1 MSKTLYVTIISYIIT
16 SYGINACP
24 MTNCKCVGTQY
35 VCSNRQLTSVPDG
48 IEANVTFLNLAR
60 NRLIAIDDSVFSGFT
75 ELRQLHLSNN
85 KIISITANAFQYL
98 TSLERIF
105 LQGNQITSL
114 PSGLFSAN
122 VNLLNVYVQ
131 DNNLTMVS
139 AAVFRAITSITTMQ
153 MTENPLVCCTMRDL
167 LIWKNNQSRLSDGS
181 FTATCYDFNTET
193 NINSFDSSNC
203 SIEVT
208 GQWSMWTDSSCSVTC
223 GDGIITRSRTCDN
236 PAPKDSGPDCIG
248 SSNETIQCNLDP
260 CPEFATLVISVVLGI
275 CGATGVICLII
286 LILLKNR
293 SRKKVKQK
301 NTKDRTSMEKHHE
314 AWT

>member
-16 SYGINACP
+16 SYHGINACP
-24 MTNCKCVGTQY
+24 TASCGCVGTKY
-35 VCSNRQLTSVPDG
+35 FCSNRQLTSVPDG
-48 IEANVTFLNLAR
+48 IEANVTLLHLEK

-75 ELRQLHLSNN
+75 ELQKLHLNDN
-85 KIISITANAFQYL
+85 EIISITANAFQDL
-98 TSLERIF
+98 TSLERIY
-105 LQGNQITSL
+105 LQDNQITSL

-122 VNLLNVYVQ
+122 INLVNVYVQ
-131 DNNLTMVS
+131 ENNLTMVS
-139 AAVFRAITSITTMQ
+139 AAVFGAITSITTIQ
-153 MTENPLVCCTMRDL
+153 ITDNPLVCCTMTDL
-167 LIWKNNQSRLSDGS
+167 LIWKNNQSSLTDGS

-203 SIEVT
+203 SIVA

-223 GDGIITRSRTCDN
+223 GDGIITRSRNCDN

-260 CPEFATLVISVVLGI
+260 CPEFGTLVISLVLGI

-286 LILLKNR
+286 LILLKKR
-293 SRKKVKQK
+293 SRKKVKHK
-301 NTKDRTSMEKHHE
+301 TTKDRTSMEKHHE